1 MTFDLSTLF
10 FVTVAYL
17 LQDVLLRVTDAK
29 QRHIQLEVCPRHG
42 VFMDLGSTPPHGLI
56 MEVSVSRRRKATIS
70 WRSTSASRSRSCS
83 RRCYWCRSCAWC
95 VITS

>member
-17 LQDVLLRVTDAK
+17 LLLFLIAYAADRGWIPARVA
-29 QRHIQLEVCPRHG
+29 RHPLTYV
-42 VFMDLGSTPPHGLI
+42 
-56 MEVSVSRRRKATIS
+56 ATIS